1 MHYLYCLSLV
11 ALVACSSEPIPPALG
26 HYVSAQEA
34 LANDD
39 FDKARAALQN
49 LAQHAD
55 PALVSLVKKA
65 AKAQDITAVRTAFKS
80 LSEKLIKGEIPE
92 GYVLAYCPMADDDR
106 GAHWIQQDQPQLM
119 NPYFGATMLH
129 CGVFKE

>member
-39 FDKARAALQN
+39 FDKARTALQN

-55 PALVSLVKKA
+55 PALVS
-65 AKAQDITAVRTAFKS
+65 
-80 LSEKLIKGEIPE
+80 
-92 GYVLAYCPMADDDR
+92 
-106 GAHWIQQDQPQLM
+106 
-119 NPYFGATMLH
+119 
-129 CGVFKE
+129 